1 MQDRVDPERLCPVDS
16 TLPGAFPAALVRAGS
31 AESETMNPHGRSL
44 VLTGS
49 ALVWVLSQPAAA
61 RNAELEE
68 LIYKTQLAIN
78 AENWESALGYC
89 DKAIQRFGKD
99 RPLQVFGP
107 QFGAIHY
114 RKGLCEMKL
123 ARWDAA
129 MRSFEIC
136 YRDFP
141 NKNGADDGNPFE
153 KTALLKW
160 AEAAMGAKRWE
171 LAISQF
177 RKFLKERDK
186 TRDTFSHGAFYVG
199 LAICHYQLG
208 RIPEGNENLEIALRN
223 KERFGTP
230 DSPIASGFQALV
242 SAAIAKRDEQALLD
256 FIGKNRV
263 DLALDPEGLLASTP
277 LMMKLA
283 GDTIAAGMQ
292 RAALAIY
299 QLVPPVEVSLSDARA
314 RLKEPDI
321 GPAERKKLEAAIK
334 SLDESLK
341 GDRSPEVARLTAIAL
356 LSEKTGNLREAYEA
370 LAKLEQLPGN
380 PGARE
385 EILLHL
391 VRLSARTATA
401 ADTRCHAEAFIRTFP
416 ESSHEAEVQ
425 RVLLEALFQASE
437 HDACIETGRAML
449 GSLKPATPEHDEVLF
464 VLAASLHYRGRFD
477 EAGPLLDE
485 HVKLYPQS
493 GRALQA
499 AYLQACNETRRRNW
513 DHAASLLELFLK
525 RHPDASSNPYLPY
538 ALCDLATCQSARQD
552 PIAAFGTLTRAT
564 EEFPDSGIIEVAW
577 LMRGDVERQ
586 LGQPT
591 AAEKSYFNALKVSE
605 KRKNRDFV
613 SRSLAAL
620 VVLFSEEDKSHQQAD
635 RTVAFADG
643 YWKDPAE
650 GTPDKARVAMAA
662 AIAYVQV
669 GRGEEGLNRLREAI
683 LETARKP
690 DAVELEALIRTYTS
704 AYLLNHRPTEL
715 LAHYDTYLG
724 LAPEQTSARALL
736 RMAAIRVFEDHTKRP
751 FTPDEQKAAQA
762 TVETLFHQLKT
773 VFPPKVVEDFIR
785 IRIGDL
791 LRCHTNSPGDALPY
805 YEAVIAR
812 PDSPRRF
819 SALMGRAD
827 VFARSGD
834 PQMITKGIEDYE
846 RVIRESGDAGER
858 EFAFYQNIVLW
869 TTRKDYRKAAE
880 LAGLYLDQKRS
891 GFSRFIPQVRLCLAR
906 CLDELG
912 MVDEAVQAYAS
923 ITRDLTDDIGVSA
936 PAMLGWLRLVWERNH
951 ARDRDSARKAGRD
964 YLNHTRDLKDRMAAD
979 DRELWEEAEKV
990 VNSLGD
996 APGPE

>member
-1 MQDRVDPERLCPVDS
+1 
-16 TLPGAFPAALVRAGS
+16 
-31 AESETMNPHGRSL
+31 MNPHGRSL

-49 ALVWVLSQPAAA
+49 ALVWVLAQPAAA

-99 RPLQVFGP
+99 RPLEVFGP

-141 NKNGADDGNPFE
+141 NKTGADDGNPFE

-186 TRDTFSHGAFYVG
+186 TRDEFSHGAFYVG
-199 LAICHYQLG
+199 LAVCHYQLG

-242 SAAIAKRDEQALLD
+242 SAAIAKRDEQVLLD
-256 FIGKNRV
+256 FIGKNRA
-263 DLALDPEGLLASTP
+263 DLTLDPQGVPASTP

-283 GDTIAAGMQ
+283 GDAIAAGMQ

-299 QLVPPVEVSLSDARA
+299 QLVPPLEKSLADARA
-314 RLKEPDI
+314 RLKEPDLS
-321 GPAERKKLEAAIK
+321 PLERRKLESAIK
-334 SLDESLK
+334 ALEVLMQ
-341 GDRSPEVARLTAIAL
+341 GENSPEVARLTAVAL
-356 LSEKTGNLREAYEA
+356 LSEKAGNLREAYEA

-380 PGARE
+380 HGARE
-385 EILLHL
+385 DILLHL
-391 VRLSARTATA
+391 VRLSARTAPA
-401 ADTRCHAEAFIRTFP
+401 ADTRRHAEAFIKTFP
-416 ESSHEAEVQ
+416 ASASADVV
-425 RVLLEALFQASE
+425 RRILLDALFQSAE
-437 HDACIETGRAML
+437 HDACIEAGRAML
-449 GSLKPATPEHDEVLF
+449 GSLKPSTPEHDEVLF
-464 VLAASLHYRGRFD
+464 ILAASLHDRGHF
-477 EAGPLLDE
+477 EQAGPLLDE
-485 HVKLYPQS
+485 HVKLYPES
-493 GRALQA
+493 GRAAHA
-499 AYLQACNETRRRNW
+499 AYLQACNETRLRNW
-513 DHAASLLELFLK
+513 DKAAGLLENLLK
-525 RHPDASSNPYLPY
+525 QYPDVSSNIHLPY
-538 ALCDLATCQSARQD
+538 ALCDLATCRSALGKPD
-552 PIAAFGTLTRAT
+552 AALGNLKRVTD
-564 EEFPDSGIIEVAW
+564 EFPESGIIEVAW
-577 LMRGDVERQ
+577 LMRGDVERRIN
-586 LGQPT
+586 QPK
-591 AAEKSYFNALKVSE
+591 AAETSYLKALEISK
-605 KRKNRDFV
+605 KHKNRDSI

-620 VVLFSEEDKSHQQAD
+620 VVLTSEEDKSHQSPD
-635 RTVAFADG
+635 RTVAFADEF
-643 YWKDPAE
+643 WKDPAE
-650 GTPDKARVAMAA
+650 GSPDKARVAMAA
-662 AIAYVQV
+662 ALAYVQV
-669 GRGEEGLNRLREAI
+669 GRDEEGLGKLREAI
-683 LETARKP
+683 LETARKA

-704 AYLLNHRPTEL
+704 AYLLKHRPSDL

-724 LAPEQTSARALL
+724 LAPEQSSARALL
-736 RMAAIRVFEDHTKRP
+736 RMAAIMVFEDLTRLP
-751 FTPDEQKAAQA
+751 SAPDERKAAEA

-773 VFPPKVVEDFIR
+773 VFPPKDLEDFIR

-805 YEAVIAR
+805 YDAVIAR

-819 SALMGRAD
+819 QAMMGRAD

-834 PQMITKGIEDYE
+834 PQVIAKGIGEYE

-858 EFAFYQNIVLW
+858 EFAFYQNIVLS
-869 TTRKDYRKAAE
+869 TNRKDYHKAAE
-880 LAGLYLDQKRS
+880 LAGLYLDQKKS

-912 MVDEAVQAYAS
+912 MADDAVQAYAS
-923 ITRDLTDDIGVSA
+923 ITRDLADNIGVSA

-951 ARDRDSARKAGRD
+951 AGDRDSARKAGRD
-964 YLNHTRDLKDRMAAD
+964 YLDRTRDLKDRMAAD

-990 VNSLGD
+990 VNSFGD
-996 APGPE
+996 PQGPE

>member
-1 MQDRVDPERLCPVDS
+1 
-16 TLPGAFPAALVRAGS
+16 
-31 AESETMNPHGRSL
+31 MNPHGRSL

-49 ALVWVLSQPAAA
+49 ALVWVLAQPAAA

-99 RPLQVFGP
+99 RPLEVFGP

-141 NKNGADDGNPFE
+141 NKNGTDDGNPFE
-153 KTALLKW
+153 KMALLKW

-186 TRDTFSHGAFYVG
+186 SRDAFSHGAFYVG
-199 LAICHYQLG
+199 LAVCHYQLG

-256 FIGKNRV
+256 FIGKNRA
-263 DLALDPEGLLASTP
+263 DLELDSEGLLASTP

-283 GDTIAAGMQ
+283 GDVIAAGMQ

-299 QLVPPVEVSLSDARA
+299 QLVPPLEKSLADARA
-314 RLKEPDI
+314 RLKEPGI
-321 GPAERKKLEAAIK
+321 SPVERKKLEAAIK

-356 LSEKTGNLREAYEA
+356 LSEKTGNFREAYEA

-391 VRLSARTATA
+391 VQLSARTAPA
-401 ADTRCHAEAFIRTFP
+401 ADTRRHAEAFIRMFP
-416 ESSHEAEVQ
+416 ESSHVAEV
-425 RVLLEALFQASE
+425 RRILLDSLFQNGDHE
-437 HDACIETGRAML
+437 ACIETGRPILA
-449 GSLKPATPEHDEVLF
+449 SLKPSTPEHDEVLF

-493 GRALQA
+493 SRAVQA

-513 DHAASLLELFLK
+513 DHAAGLLELFLT
-525 RHPDASSNPYLPY
+525 RYPDTSSNPYLPY
-538 ALCDLATCQSARQD
+538 ALCDLATCHSALGK
-552 PIAAFGTLTRAT
+552 PAAALGNLKQVTDS
-564 EEFPDSGIIEVAW
+564 FPDSSIIEVAW
-577 LMRGDVERQ
+577 LMRGDVERS
-586 LGQPT
+586 LGMAD
-591 AAEKSYFNALKVSE
+591 AAEASFLKALEISG
-605 KRKNRDFV
+605 KRGNRETAG
-613 SRSLAAL
+613 RSIAAL
-620 VVLFSEEDKSHQQAD
+620 VFLLDQERGNKRSERIVELAD
-635 RTVAFADG
+635 RF
-643 YWKDPAE
+643 WKDHAE
-650 GTPDKARVAMAA
+650 VSPDKALVATAA
-662 AIAYVQV
+662 VFAFDQA
-669 GRGEEGLNRLREAI
+669 GRSDEGLAKLREVI
-683 LETARKP
+683 LEAARKP
-690 DAVELEALIRTYTS
+690 AAAELETLIRTYTA
-704 AYLLNHRPTEL
+704 AYLIKHSRADL
-715 LAHYDTYLG
+715 LAHFDTNLG
-724 LAPEQTSARALL
+724 LAPDQSSARALL
-736 RMAAIRVFEDHTKRP
+736 RMAAIRVFEDHARRSAN
-751 FTPDEQKAAQA
+751 PDERKAAEA
-762 TVETLFHQLKT
+762 TVETLFHQLT
-773 VFPPKVVEDFIR
+773 TAYPPKDLEDFTR

-805 YEAVIAR
+805 YDAVK
-812 PDSPRRF
+812 PDGALRF
-819 SALMGRAD
+819 AAMMGRAD

-834 PQMITKGIEDYE
+834 PQTIRKGIGEYE

-858 EFAFYQNIVLW
+858 EFAFYQNIIL
-869 TTRKDYRKAAE
+869 RIAMKDHAKAAE
-880 LAGLYLDQKRS
+880 LAGFYLDREKS
-891 GFSRFIPQVRLCLAR
+891 GFSRFVPQVRLCLAR
-906 CLDELG
+906 TFDERN
-912 MVDEAVQAYAS
+912 MADEAIRAYAA
-923 ITRDLTDDIGVSA
+923 IGTDLADHIGVSA
-936 PAMLGWLRLVWERNH
+936 PAMLGWLRLTWERNQPGDRKK
-951 ARDRDSARKAGRD
+951 ARETGRAYLDRTKAM
-964 YLNHTRDLKDRMAAD
+964 KDDMATD
-979 DRELWEEAEKV
+979 DRELWNEVETLVKSLEAQP
-990 VNSLGD
+990 D
-996 APGPE
+996 AG